1 MPTRIKIM
9 VGELTLTGELND
21 SPTAA
26 QVLEALPL
34 EASGSTW
41 GDEIYFDI
49 PVNADLGPD
58 AQEAVELGD
67 LAYWPPGT
75 AFCVFYGKTPVSTS
89 TDIRPASPVTV
100 IGKLIDDCEVLKGTP
115 SGVTVRVEK
124 I

>member
-1 MPTRIKIM
+1 MPTRIKIT

-75 AFCVFYGKTPVSTS
+75 AFCIFYGKTPVSTS
-89 TDIRPASPVTV
+89 TDIRPASPVNV
-100 IGKLIDDCEVLKGTP
+100 IGKLTDDCEVLKGTP
-115 SGVTVRVEK
+115 SGVTVRVES

>member
-75 AFCVFYGKTPVSTS
+75 AFCIFYGKTPVSTS